1 MRNGRTSVGL
11 AAAALLALSACVP
24 AAPSGE
30 RAARPA
36 PARMAVAGGAVTVGG
51 PSGYCVDPGASREGP
66 GGAFVLLGSCASISG
81 SFTALRP
88 KRPGILT
95 ASVAPGSGDETFAA
109 AFPSMA
115 RFLASPAGR
124 AALSRTGKAET
135 VEIVTITSAGD
146 VMYVHARD
154 GAPGQEVEADYWRAL
169 MAVNGQIVTL
179 SVLGLRDK
187 PVPPEAKLALLES
200 FVKKV
205 RALNGLAQG

>member
-1 MRNGRTSVGL
+1 
-11 AAAALLALSACVP
+11 
-24 AAPSGE
+24 
-30 RAARPA
+30 
-36 PARMAVAGGAVTVGG
+36 MAVAGGAVTVGG

-81 SFTALRP
+81 SFTALSPR
-88 KRPGILT
+88 RPGILT

-154 GAPGQEVEADYWRAL
+154 AAPAPGQEVEADYWRAL

-179 SVLGLRDK
+179 SVLGLRDR